1 MIISSSQV
9 EPIEMVPGVWRRTL
23 TYGEQVMIVH
33 FFLEEGAV
41 VPPHSHPNEQVGYVV
56 EGEMEMTIGG
66 ETFRLQAGDSYL
78 APANVEHSARA
89 GQRTVA
95 LDAFAPPREDY
106 K

>member
-1 MIISSSQV
+1 MIIKVSQV
-9 EPIEMVPGVWRRTL
+9 EPVEMVPGVWRRTL

-33 FFLEEGAV
+33 FILEEGAV

-56 EGEMEMTIGG
+56 EGEMEMTIGD
-66 ETFRLQAGDSYL
+66 EILRLQAGDSYL
-78 APANVEHSARA
+78 APANVEHSAQA
-89 GQRTVA
+89 VQRTVV